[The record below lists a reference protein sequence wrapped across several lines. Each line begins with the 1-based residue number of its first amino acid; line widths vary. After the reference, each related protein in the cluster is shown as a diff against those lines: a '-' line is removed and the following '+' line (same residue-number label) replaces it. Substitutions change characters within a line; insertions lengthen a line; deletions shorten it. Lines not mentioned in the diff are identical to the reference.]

1 MNSYVEPSWSSV
13 NQKLDELDLE
23 EEKRDKKSK
32 KFSILQEDDDKLDQ
46 GDLNDESGNQKEES
60 DGENDSE
67 EYDDSLFCVACD
79 KSFKSAKSFENHE
92 KSKKHKDNIELLKKH
107 MKEEDM
113 NLFFDRSKDNSNGV
127 DQNSQDDIKKESNE
141 TKQK

>member
-13 NQKLDELDLE
+13 NHKLDELDLE
-23 EEKRDKKSK
+23 EEKRDKKSNK
-32 KFSILQEDDDKLDQ
+32 NSILPEDNDKLDQ
-46 GDLNDESGNQKEES
+46 SDFNDESGNQKEES
-60 DGENDSE
+60 DGDDSE
-67 EYDDSLFCVACD
+67 EYDESLFCVACD

-113 NLFFDRSKDNSNGV
+113 NLFFDKSKDDSNGA
-127 DQNSQDDIKKESNE
+127 DQNSQEDIKKESNE